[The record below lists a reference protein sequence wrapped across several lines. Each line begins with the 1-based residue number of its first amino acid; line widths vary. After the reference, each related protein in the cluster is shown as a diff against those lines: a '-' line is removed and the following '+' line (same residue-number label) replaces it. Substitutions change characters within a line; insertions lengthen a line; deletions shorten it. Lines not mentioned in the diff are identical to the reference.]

1 MDFVQRFVID
11 RSFHLRYYSLDAYLY
26 RAVDQVAWDA
36 DITHNRL
43 FWDIWSAFMQ
53 PRSLVDAV
61 ETLSDYDP
69 DEVAAAIEGMCESGI
84 IEPVGLK
91 DRQFDPLTA
100 ELSHVPQAW
109 DYHLVSSRIDWINYL
124 DGKDVKRQDL
134 EQMDK
139 HLSEEAV
146 PSNFHKA
153 ANSRPKYDLPSL
165 VPLTAFEFN
174 NSASVAFGHEKAPLP
189 NELSLDIITLLLNY
203 AAAKTD
209 TVNMYATGEH
219 LRKAV
224 PSGGARH
231 PIEFYV
237 VVGDEIAGI
246 EAGVYHYNVRHHR
259 LDAIEI
265 ASTSLKALQEA
276 SSVLPR
282 SRSKPFGF
290 AFIHTCR
297 FERSMFRYREPRSYR
312 VMQFDLGHIHANE
325 VLAAKILGLDFSE
338 TFSVP
343 ESIVESVLTLDPFI
357 ESAMSAFVV
366 HRHENHHD

>member
-1 MDFVQRFVID
+1 MDLVQRFVID
-11 RSFHLRYYSLDAYLY
+11 RSFHLRYYSLETYLY
-26 RAVDQVAWDA
+26 RATDQIAWDA
-36 DITHNRL
+36 GITHSRL
-43 FWDIWSAFMQ
+43 FWDLWSVFMQ
-53 PRSLVDAV
+53 PRSLTDAV
-61 ETLSDYDP
+61 EALSDYDP
-69 DEVAAAIEGMCESGI
+69 DEVSAAIEGMCESGI
-84 IEPVGLK
+84 IEAVGSK
-91 DRQFDPLTA
+91 DRRYDPLDA
-100 ELSHVPQAW
+100 ALSHVPQAW

-153 ANSRPKYDLPSL
+153 VNSRPKYDLPTL

-174 NSASVAFGHEKAPLP
+174 KSGSLAFSHTKSPLS
-189 NELSLDIITLLLNY
+189 NELSIDTITFLLNY

-209 TVNMYATGEH
+209 SVNMYATGEH

-237 VVGDEIAGI
+237 VVGDEVAGI
-246 EAGVYHYNVRHHR
+246 EAGIYHYNVRHHR
-259 LDAIEI
+259 LDAIEVSC
-265 ASTSLKALQEA
+265 ASLKALQEA

-297 FERSMFRYREPRSYR
+297 FERSMYRYREPRNYR
-312 VMQFDLGHIHANE
+312 VMQFDLGHIHAHE
-325 VLAAKILGLDFSE
+325 VLVAKILCLDFSE
-338 TFSVP
+338 NLFC
-343 ESIVESVLTLDPFI
+343 
-357 ESAMSAFVV
+357 AGK
-366 HRHENHHD
+366 RR